1 MKPLRI
7 ALGLSLLG
15 LSLFTACTASQPE
28 GGAGQTDNASAANTN
43 GQRGAGSTISPSRNS
58 NEPQA
63 AKIAQTGT
71 GSIEVTSTPPGAR
84 VLLVSVDEGGAG
96 EPQPR
101 GVTPT
106 TITGVYPGKYTVD
119 LEKPGHRFFQKNV
132 VVKENVTAKVKAIL
146 RKS

>member
-1 MKPLRI
+1 MKPLRTT
-7 ALGLSLLG
+7 LVLSLV
-15 LSLFTACTASQPE
+15 SFTFFGACTPSQP
-28 GGAGQTDNASAANTN
+28 GSGAGQTSNASAANTN
-43 GQRGAGSTISPSRNS
+43 GQSSAGSPVTPSRNS

-63 AKIAQTGT
+63 SKIAQTGT

-84 VLLVSVDEGGAG
+84 VLLVSVDDGGAG

-119 LEKPGHRFFQKNV
+119 LEKPGYRFFQRDV
-132 VVKENVTAKVKAIL
+132 VVKENVTAKVKATL
-146 RKS
+146 RKQ